1 MKTKKSHYIQDLIL
15 EGEHEHQDFKY
26 QITDARK
33 IARSIAAFAN
43 NSGGHLL
50 IGVKDNG
57 NIAGVRSDEEI
68 YMIETAAQ
76 MYCRPEQH
84 VTFKVFNINGKSV
97 VKADI
102 AEALEKPVE
111 APDDNGVWHVYYR
124 VADEKPVEAPDD
136 NGNWH
141 VYYRV
146 ADENMLASRLHER
159 IMSAE
164 TAIEETRTAETISY
178 SEREQVLLDYLRNH
192 GGITLEGYMKLAHI
206 SEESAMR
213 IVVALH
219 SMDVVTLEY
228 HDGKCL
234 IVRT

>member
-1 MKTKKSHYIQDLIL
+1 MIKKKSHYIQDLI
-15 EGEHEHQDFKY
+15 EQGEHEHQDFKY

-57 NIAGVRSDEEI
+57 NISGVRSEEEI

-76 MYCRPEQH
+76 MYCRPEQK
-84 VTFKVFNINGKSV
+84 VSFKVFNINGKSV

-102 AEALEKPVE
+102 PEAM
-111 APDDNGVWHVYYR
+111 
-124 VADEKPVEAPDD
+124 EKPVEAPDD

-141 VYYRV
+141 AYYRV
-146 ADENMLASRLHER
+146 ADENVLASRLHER
-159 IMSAE
+159 ILSQETESAE
-164 TAIEETRTAETISY
+164 EHTAETISF
-178 SEREQVLLDYLRNH
+178 SEREQVLLDYLRTH
-192 GGITLEGYMKLAHI
+192 GGITLDAYMRLAHI
-206 SEESAMR
+206 SEETATK

-219 SMDVVTLEY
+219 SMGVVNLQY
-228 HDGKCL
+228 HDGSCL
-234 IVRT
+234 IVGD

>member
-1 MKTKKSHYIQDLIL
+1 MKPKKSHYIQDLIE

-124 VADEKPVEAPDD
+124 VADENV
-136 NGNWH
+136 
-141 VYYRV
+141 
-146 ADENMLASRLHER
+146 LASRLHER
-159 IMSAE
+159 IMKTDTQVDAQPD
-164 TAIEETRTAETISY
+164 ETINY
-178 SEREQVLLDYLRNH
+178 SEREKILLDYLSDH

>member
-1 MKTKKSHYIQDLIL
+1 MIKKSHYIQDLIA

-57 NIAGVRSDEEI
+57 NITGVRSDEEI
-68 YMIETAAQ
+68 YRIEMAAQ

-84 VTFKVFNINGKSV
+84 VAFKVYNINGKSV

-102 AEALEKPVE
+102 AEAVEKPVE
-111 APDDNGVWHVYYR
+111 APDDNGEWHVYFR
-124 VADEKPVEAPDD
+124 VK
-136 NGNWH
+136 
-141 VYYRV
+141 
-146 ADENMLASRLHER
+146 DENVLASRLHER
-159 IMSAE
+159 IMSVE
-164 TAIEETRTAETISY
+164 TVLEDTRTAETISF

-192 GGITLEGYMKLAHI
+192 GGITLDGYMRLAHI
-206 SEESAMR
+206 SEESATK
-213 IVVALH
+213 VVMTLH
-219 SMDVVTLEY
+219 GMGVLTLEY
-228 HDGKCL
+228 HDGQCL
-234 IVRT
+234 IVGT

>member
-1 MKTKKSHYIQDLIL
+1 MKPKKSHYIQDLIE

-124 VADEKPVEAPDD
+124 VADENV
-136 NGNWH
+136 
-141 VYYRV
+141 
-146 ADENMLASRLHER
+146 LASRLHER
-159 IMSAE
+159 IMKTDTQADAQ
-164 TAIEETRTAETISY
+164 TDETINY
-178 SEREQVLLDYLRNH
+178 SEREKILLDYLSDH

-234 IVRT
+234 IVRI

>member
-1 MKTKKSHYIQDLIL
+1 MKPKKSHYIQDLIL

-57 NIAGVRSDEEI
+57 NIAGVRSEEEI
-68 YMIETAAQ
+68 CMIETAAQ
-76 MYCRPEQH
+76 MYCSPEQQ
-84 VTFKVFNINGKSV
+84 VTFKVFNVNGKSV

-102 AEALEKPVE
+102 AEADEKPVQ
-111 APDDNGVWHVYYR
+111 AQDDNGVWHVYYR
-124 VADEKPVEAPDD
+124 VADENV
-136 NGNWH
+136 
-141 VYYRV
+141 
-146 ADENMLASRLHER
+146 LASRLHER
-159 IMSAE
+159 ILQK
-164 TAIEETRTAETISY
+164 TVGDDCPPDETISY

-206 SEESAMR
+206 SEETAMQT
-213 IVVALH
+213 VVALH
-219 SMDVVTLEY
+219 SMGVLSLEY

-234 IVRT
+234 IVGN

>member
-1 MKTKKSHYIQDLIL
+1 MKPKKSHYIQDLIL

-57 NIAGVRSDEEI
+57 NIAGVRSEEEI

-76 MYCRPEQH
+76 MYCSPEQQ
-84 VTFKVFNINGKSV
+84 VTFKVFNVNGKSG

-102 AEALEKPVE
+102 AEADEKPVQ
-111 APDDNGVWHVYYR
+111 AQDDNGVWHVYYR
-124 VADEKPVEAPDD
+124 VADENV
-136 NGNWH
+136 
-141 VYYRV
+141 
-146 ADENMLASRLHER
+146 LASRLHER
-159 IMSAE
+159 ILQK
-164 TAIEETRTAETISY
+164 TVGDDCPPDETISY

-206 SEESAMR
+206 SEDSATK

-219 SMDVVTLEY
+219 GMGVVDLQY
-228 HDGKCL
+228 HDGRCL
-234 IVRT
+234 IVAN

>member
-1 MKTKKSHYIQDLIL
+1 MKPKKSHYIQDLIL

-84 VTFKVFNINGKSV
+84 VTFKVFNVNGKSV

-102 AEALEKPVE
+102 AE
-111 APDDNGVWHVYYR
+111 
-124 VADEKPVEAPDD
+124 ADEKPVEAPDD

-146 ADENMLASRLHER
+146 ADENVLASRLHEH
-159 IMSAE
+159 ILKNT
-164 TAIEETRTAETISY
+164 TASDEVQEENGTIIY
-178 SEREQVLLDYLRNH
+178 SEREQVLLDYLNSH
-192 GGITLEGYMKLAHI
+192 GGITLDGYMKLAHI
-206 SEESAMR
+206 SEDSATK

-219 SMDVVTLEY
+219 GMGVVDLQY
-228 HDGKCL
+228 HDGRCL
-234 IVRT
+234 IVAN

>member
-1 MKTKKSHYIQDLIL
+1 MRAKKSHYIQDLIL

-57 NIAGVRSDEEI
+57 NIAGVRSEEEI

-97 VKADI
+97 VMADI
-102 AEALEKPVE
+102 AEATEKPVE

-124 VADEKPVEAPDD
+124 VADENV
-136 NGNWH
+136 
-141 VYYRV
+141 
-146 ADENMLASRLHER
+146 LASRLHER

-164 TAIEETRTAETISY
+164 ESTAGSQEDVDTIRY
-178 SEREQVLLDYLRNH
+178 SEREEALLEYLRNH
-192 GGITLEGYMKLAHI
+192 GGITLEGYKRLAHI
-206 SEESAMR
+206 SEESAMQ
-213 IVVALH
+213 
-219 SMDVVTLEY
+219 SVVTLHGMGVVSLQY
-228 HDGKCL
+228 HDGDCL
-234 IVRT
+234 IVGN

>member
-1 MKTKKSHYIQDLIL
+1 MILTIVMRKKSHYIQDLIL

-84 VTFKVFNINGKSV
+84 VSFKVYNINGKSV

-102 AEALEKPVE
+102 AEAQEKPVQ

-124 VADEKPVEAPDD
+124 VADENV
-136 NGNWH
+136 
-141 VYYRV
+141 
-146 ADENMLASRLHER
+146 LASRLHER

-164 TAIEETRTAETISY
+164 ESAAGAQEETDTIRY
-178 SEREQVLLDYLRNH
+178 SEREEILLEYLRNH
-192 GGITLEGYMKLAHI
+192 GGITLEGYMRLAHI
-206 SEESAMR
+206 SEDSAMQTV
-213 IVVALH
+213 ITLHGMGVVSLQ
-219 SMDVVTLEY
+219 Y
-228 HDGKCL
+228 HEGDCL
-234 IVRT
+234 IVGN

>member
-1 MKTKKSHYIQDLIL
+1 MRAKKSHYIQDLIL

-57 NIAGVRSDEEI
+57 NIAGVRSEEEI

-102 AEALEKPVE
+102 AEATEKPVE

-124 VADEKPVEAPDD
+124 VADENV
-136 NGNWH
+136 
-141 VYYRV
+141 
-146 ADENMLASRLHER
+146 LASRLHER

-164 TAIEETRTAETISY
+164 ESTAGSQEDVDTIRY
-178 SEREQVLLDYLRNH
+178 SEREEALLDYLRNH
-192 GGITLEGYMKLAHI
+192 GGITLEGYKRLAHI
-206 SEESAMR
+206 SEESAMQ
-213 IVVALH
+213 
-219 SMDVVTLEY
+219 SVVTLHGMGVVSLQY
-228 HDGKCL
+228 HDGDCL
-234 IVRT
+234 IVGN

>member
-76 MYCRPEQH
+76 MYCRPEQQ
-84 VTFKVFNINGKSV
+84 VTFKVYSINGKSV

-102 AEALEKPVE
+102 AEAREKPVE
-111 APDDNGVWHVYYR
+111 AQDDNGVWHVYYR
-124 VADEKPVEAPDD
+124 VADENV
-136 NGNWH
+136 
-141 VYYRV
+141 
-146 ADENMLASRLHER
+146 LASRLHER
-159 IMSAE
+159 IMSKE
-164 TAIEETRTAETISY
+164 TEADAHSADTITY
-178 SEREQVLLDYLRNH
+178 SEREQVLLDYLRTH
-192 GGITLEGYMKLAHI
+192 GGITLDGYMKLAHI
-206 SEESAMR
+206 SEESATK

-219 SMDVVTLEY
+219 SMGVLSIEY
-228 HDGKCL
+228 HDGQCL
-234 IVRT
+234 IVAL

>member
-76 MYCRPEQH
+76 MYCRPEQQ
-84 VTFKVFNINGKSV
+84 VTFKVFNINGKAV

-102 AEALEKPVE
+102 AEAQEKPVE

-124 VADEKPVEAPDD
+124 VADENV
-136 NGNWH
+136 
-141 VYYRV
+141 
-146 ADENMLASRLHER
+146 LASRLHER
-159 IMSAE
+159 IMSHA
-164 TAIEETRTAETISY
+164 TAPEESHAAETISY
-178 SEREQVLLDYLRNH
+178 SEREQLLLQYLREH
-192 GGITLEGYMKLAHI
+192 GGITLDGYKRLAHI
-206 SEESAMR
+206 SEESAMQT
-213 IVVALH
+213 VVALH
-219 SMDVVTLEY
+219 GMGVVDIEY
-228 HDGKCL
+228 HDGNCL
-234 IVRT
+234 IVAL

>member
-1 MKTKKSHYIQDLIL
+1 MIRKKSHYIQDLIL

-57 NIAGVRSDEEI
+57 NIAGVRSEEEI

-76 MYCRPEQH
+76 MYCRPEQK
-84 VTFKVFNINGKSV
+84 VSFKVFNINGKSV

-102 AEALEKPVE
+102 AEAQ
-111 APDDNGVWHVYYR
+111 
-124 VADEKPVEAPDD
+124 EKPVEAPDD

-146 ADENMLASRLHER
+146 ADENVLASRLHER
-159 IMSAE
+159 IMSVEAGE
-164 TAIEETRTAETISY
+164 TPTARTISY
-178 SEREQVLLDYLRNH
+178 SEREQVLLDYLRSH
-192 GGITLEGYMKLAHI
+192 GGITLDGYMKLAHI
-206 SEESAMR
+206 SEESATK

-219 SMDVVTLEY
+219 SMGVLSLQY
-228 HDGKCL
+228 HDGQCL
-234 IVRT
+234 IIAN

>member
-1 MKTKKSHYIQDLIL
+1 MKTRKSHYIQDLIA

-76 MYCRPEQH
+76 MYCCPEQH
-84 VTFKVFNINGKSV
+84 VSFKVYNINGKSV

-102 AEALEKPVE
+102 AEA
-111 APDDNGVWHVYYR
+111 A
-124 VADEKPVEAPDD
+124 EKPVEAPDD

-141 VYYRV
+141 AYYRV
-146 ADENMLASRLHER
+146 ADENVLASRLHER
-159 IMSAE
+159 IMSNAAE
-164 TAIEETRTAETISY
+164 TEDFQDRTITY

-192 GGITLEGYMKLAHI
+192 GGITLEGYKRLAHI
-206 SEESAMR
+206 SEESATQ
-213 IVVALH
+213 IVMSLH
-219 SMDVVTLEY
+219 SMGVVTIQY
-228 HDGKCL
+228 HDGQCL
-234 IVRT
+234 IVDTP

>member
-1 MKTKKSHYIQDLIL
+1 MRPKKSHYIQDLIA

-57 NIAGVRSDEEI
+57 NITGVRSDEEI

-102 AEALEKPVE
+102 AEAVQKPVE
-111 APDDNGVWHVYYR
+111 APDDNGVWHT
-124 VADEKPVEAPDD
+124 
-136 NGNWH
+136 
-141 VYYRV
+141 YYRV
-146 ADENMLASRLHER
+146 ADENVLASRLHEH
-159 IMSAE
+159 ILKSSANVDSQ
-164 TAIEETRTAETISY
+164 IDETISY
-178 SEREQVLLDYLRNH
+178 SDREKVLLDYLRDH

-206 SEESAMR
+206 SEESAMQT
-213 IVVALH
+213 VVTLH
-219 SMDVVTLEY
+219 SMNVVTIEY
-228 HDGKCL
+228 HEGQCL
-234 IVRT
+234 IVGT

>member
-1 MKTKKSHYIQDLIL
+1 MKMKPKKSHYIQDLIL

-57 NIAGVRSDEEI
+57 NITGVRSDEEI

-84 VTFKVFNINGKSV
+84 VTFKVYNINGKSV

-102 AEALEKPVE
+102 SEAMEKPVE

-124 VADEKPVEAPDD
+124 VADENV
-136 NGNWH
+136 
-141 VYYRV
+141 
-146 ADENMLASRLHER
+146 LASRLHER
-159 IMSAE
+159 ILSNSGSGE
-164 TAIEETRTAETISY
+164 TQADETIRY
-178 SEREQVLLDYLRNH
+178 SEREQMLLQYLREH
-192 GGITLEGYMKLAHI
+192 GGITLEGYKRLAHI
-206 SEESAMR
+206 SEESAMQT
-213 IVVALH
+213 VVALH
-219 SMDVVTLEY
+219 GMGVVNIEY
-228 HDGKCL
+228 HDGDCL
-234 IVRT
+234 IVGT

>member
-1 MKTKKSHYIQDLIL
+1 MRTKKNHYIQDLIL
-15 EGEHEHQDFKY
+15 QGEHEHQDFKY

-57 NIAGVRSDEEI
+57 NIAGVRSEEEI

-76 MYCRPEQH
+76 MYCRPEQL
-84 VTFKVFNINGKSV
+84 VSFKVFNINGKSV

-102 AEALEKPVE
+102 PEA
-111 APDDNGVWHVYYR
+111 R
-124 VADEKPVEAPDD
+124 EKPVEAPDD

-146 ADENMLASRLHER
+146 ADENVLASRLHER
-159 IMSAE
+159 ILSAE
-164 TAIEETRTAETISY
+164 ESTACDPEDSATISY
-178 SEREQVLLDYLRNH
+178 SEREQVLLDYLASH
-192 GGITLEGYMKLAHI
+192 GGITLNGYMKLAHI
-206 SEESAMR
+206 SEEKAMQ

-219 SMDVVTLEY
+219 GMGVLALQY
-228 HDGKCL
+228 HDGQCL
-234 IVRT
+234 IVAP

>member
-1 MKTKKSHYIQDLIL
+1 MRPKKSHYIQDLIA

-102 AEALEKPVE
+102 AEATEKPVE

-124 VADEKPVEAPDD
+124 VADENV
-136 NGNWH
+136 
-141 VYYRV
+141 
-146 ADENMLASRLHER
+146 LASRLHER
-159 IMSAE
+159 IMSSAAE
-164 TAIEETRTAETISY
+164 AEDAHDRTISY
-178 SEREQVLLDYLRNH
+178 SEREQVLLDYLRDH
-192 GGITLEGYMKLAHI
+192 GGITLEGYKRLAHI
-206 SEESAMR
+206 SEESATQ
-213 IVVALH
+213 IVMALH
-219 SMDVVTLEY
+219 SMGVVTLQY
-228 HDGKCL
+228 HDGNCL
-234 IVRT
+234 IVGV

>member
-76 MYCRPEQH
+76 MYCSPEQQ

-102 AEALEKPVE
+102 AEAREKPVQ
-111 APDDNGVWHVYYR
+111 AQDDNGVWHVYYR
-124 VADEKPVEAPDD
+124 VADENV
-136 NGNWH
+136 
-141 VYYRV
+141 
-146 ADENMLASRLHER
+146 LASRLHER
-159 IMSAE
+159 ILTTQSDAE
-164 TAIEETRTAETISY
+164 PQETGTISY

-206 SEESAMR
+206 SEETAMQT
-213 IVVALH
+213 VVALH
-219 SMDVVTLEY
+219 SMGVLGLEY
-228 HDGKCL
+228 HDGKCF
-234 IVRT
+234 IVGS

>member
-1 MKTKKSHYIQDLIL
+1 MRTKKSHYIQDLIA

-84 VTFKVFNINGKSV
+84 VSFKVFNINGKSV

-102 AEALEKPVE
+102 AEATEKPVE

-124 VADEKPVEAPDD
+124 VADENV
-136 NGNWH
+136 
-141 VYYRV
+141 
-146 ADENMLASRLHER
+146 LASRLHER
-159 IMSAE
+159 ILSNATE
-164 TAIEETRTAETISY
+164 TEDTHDRTISY

-192 GGITLEGYMKLAHI
+192 GGITLEGYKRLAHI
-206 SEESAMR
+206 SEESAMQ

-219 SMDVVTLEY
+219 SMGVVDIEY
-228 HDGKCL
+228 HDGNCL
-234 IVRT
+234 IVGTP

>member
-1 MKTKKSHYIQDLIL
+1 MMRNKSHYIQDLIL

-76 MYCRPEQH
+76 MYCRPEQR
-84 VTFKVFNINGKSV
+84 VAFKVFNINGKSV

-102 AEALEKPVE
+102 DEARDKPVM
-111 APDDNGVWHVYYR
+111 APDDNG
-124 VADEKPVEAPDD
+124 K
-136 NGNWH
+136 WH

-146 ADENMLASRLHER
+146 ADENVVATRLHER
-159 IMSAE
+159 ILQAE
-164 TAIEETRTAETISY
+164 HPAAEASQQTETLISY
-178 SEREQVLLDYLRNH
+178 SQREELLLDYLRNH
-192 GGITLEGYMKLAHI
+192 GGITLEGYMRLAHI
-206 SEESAMR
+206 SEQTAMQT
-213 IVVALH
+213 I
-219 SMDVVTLEY
+219 VTLHAMGVLALQY
-228 HDGKCL
+228 HDGNCL
-234 IVRT
+234 IVAR

>member
-57 NIAGVRSDEEI
+57 NIAGVRSEEEI

-76 MYCRPEQH
+76 MYCRPEQQ
-84 VTFKVFNINGKSV
+84 VSFKVFNINGKSV

-102 AEALEKPVE
+102 PEA
-111 APDDNGVWHVYYR
+111 R
-124 VADEKPVEAPDD
+124 EKPVEAPDD

-146 ADENMLASRLHER
+146 ADENVLASRLHER
-159 IMSAE
+159 ILSAE
-164 TAIEETRTAETISY
+164 ESTACDPEDSATISY
-178 SEREQVLLDYLRNH
+178 SEREQVLLDYLASH
-192 GGITLEGYMKLAHI
+192 GGITLNGYMKLAHI
-206 SEESAMR
+206 SEEKAMQ

-219 SMDVVTLEY
+219 GMGVLALQY
-228 HDGKCL
+228 HDGQCL
-234 IVRT
+234 IVAP

>member
-1 MKTKKSHYIQDLIL
+1 MKPKKSHYIQDLIL

-50 IGVKDNG
+50 IGVK
-57 NIAGVRSDEEI
+57 
-68 YMIETAAQ
+68 
-76 MYCRPEQH
+76 
-84 VTFKVFNINGKSV
+84 
-97 VKADI
+97 
-102 AEALEKPVE
+102 
-111 APDDNGVWHVYYR
+111 
-124 VADEKPVEAPDD
+124 D

-192 GGITLEGYMKLAHI
+192 GGITLEGYMRLAHI
-206 SEESAMR
+206 SEESATR

-219 SMDVVTLEY
+219 SMGVVDLQY
-228 HDGKCL
+228 HDGQCL
-234 IVRT
+234 IVGSL

>member
-1 MKTKKSHYIQDLIL
+1 MRTKKSHYIQDLIL

-84 VTFKVFNINGKSV
+84 VTFKVYNINGKSV

-102 AEALEKPVE
+102 AEAM
-111 APDDNGVWHVYYR
+111 
-124 VADEKPVEAPDD
+124 EKPVEAPDD

-146 ADENMLASRLHER
+146 ADENVLASRLHER
-159 IMSAE
+159 ILSAE
-164 TAIEETRTAETISY
+164 TAIE
-178 SEREQVLLDYLRNH
+178 REQMLLSYLRDH
-192 GGITLEGYMKLAHI
+192 GGITLDGYMRLAHI
-206 SEESAMR
+206 SEENATR

-219 SMDVVTLEY
+219 SMGVLDVQY
-228 HDGKCL
+228 HDGQCL
-234 IVRT
+234 IVGAQ

>member
-1 MKTKKSHYIQDLIL
+1 MMKTKKSHYIQDLIL

-84 VTFKVFNINGKSV
+84 VTFKVYNINGKSV

-102 AEALEKPVE
+102 AEAEEKPVE

-124 VADEKPVEAPDD
+124 VADENV
-136 NGNWH
+136 
-141 VYYRV
+141 
-146 ADENMLASRLHER
+146 LASRLHER
-159 IMSAE
+159 IMSRAANEE
-164 TAIEETRTAETISY
+164 TAQADETISY
-178 SEREQVLLDYLRNH
+178 SEREQVLLQYLREH
-192 GGITLEGYMKLAHI
+192 GGITLDGYKRLAHI
-206 SEESAMR
+206 SEETAMR
-213 IVVALH
+213 TVVALH
-219 SMDVVTLEY
+219 GMGVVSIEY
-228 HDGKCL
+228 HDGQCL
-234 IVRT
+234 IVGT

>member
-1 MKTKKSHYIQDLIL
+1 MMKTKKSHYIQDLIL

-76 MYCRPEQH
+76 MYCRPEQR

-124 VADEKPVEAPDD
+124 VADENV
-136 NGNWH
+136 
-141 VYYRV
+141 
-146 ADENMLASRLHER
+146 LASRLHAR
-159 IMSAE
+159 IMNSEQSAA
-164 TAIEETRTAETISY
+164 TGHEEAATISY
-178 SEREQVLLDYLRNH
+178 SEREQLLLDYLRNH

-206 SEESAMR
+206 SEESATR
-213 IVVALH
+213 IIVALH
-219 SMDVVTLEY
+219 SMGVLSLQY
-228 HDGKCL
+228 HDGQCL
-234 IVRT
+234 IVGT

>member
-1 MKTKKSHYIQDLIL
+1 MKPKKSHYIQDLIL

-57 NIAGVRSDEEI
+57 NIAGVRSEEEI

-76 MYCRPEQH
+76 MYCSPEQQ
-84 VTFKVFNINGKSV
+84 VTFKVFNVNGKSV

-102 AEALEKPVE
+102 AEADEKPVQ
-111 APDDNGVWHVYYR
+111 AQDDNGVWHVYYR
-124 VADEKPVEAPDD
+124 VADENV
-136 NGNWH
+136 
-141 VYYRV
+141 
-146 ADENMLASRLHER
+146 LASRLHER
-159 IMSAE
+159 ILQK
-164 TAIEETRTAETISY
+164 TVGDDCPPDETISY

-192 GGITLEGYMKLAHI
+192 GGITFEGYMKLAHI
-206 SEESAMR
+206 SEETAMQT
-213 IVVALH
+213 VVALH
-219 SMDVVTLEY
+219 SMGVLSLEY

-234 IVRT
+234 IVGN

>member
-1 MKTKKSHYIQDLIL
+1 MRTKKSHYIQDLIL

-33 IARSIAAFAN
+33 IARSISAFAN

-57 NIAGVRSDEEI
+57 NIAGVRSEEEI

-124 VADEKPVEAPDD
+124 VADENV
-136 NGNWH
+136 
-141 VYYRV
+141 
-146 ADENMLASRLHER
+146 LASRLHER
-159 IMSAE
+159 VMSAE
-164 TAIEETRTAETISY
+164 QSSADESGSDIISF
-178 SEREQVLLDYLRNH
+178 STREQVLLQYLREH
-192 GGITLEGYMKLAHI
+192 GGITLEGYERLAHI
-206 SEESAMR
+206 SEEAATR
-213 IVVALH
+213 TIVALH
-219 SMDVVTLEY
+219 SMGVVVIEY
-228 HDGKCL
+228 HDGDCL
-234 IVRT
+234 IVGA

>member
-1 MKTKKSHYIQDLIL
+1 METMRTKKSHYIQDLIL

-76 MYCRPEQH
+76 MYCRPEQR
-84 VTFKVFNINGKSV
+84 VTFKVFSINGKSV

-102 AEALEKPVE
+102 AEAQ
-111 APDDNGVWHVYYR
+111 
-124 VADEKPVEAPDD
+124 EKPVEAPDD

-146 ADENMLASRLHER
+146 KDENVLASRLHER
-159 IMSAE
+159 ILSYE
-164 TAIEETRTAETISY
+164 TAGDAARSAETISY
-178 SEREQVLLDYLRNH
+178 SEREQLLLDYLRGH
-192 GGITLEGYMKLAHI
+192 GGITLDGYMKLAHI

-213 IVVALH
+213 TVVALH
-219 SMDVVTLEY
+219 GMGVLSIEY
-228 HDGKCL
+228 HDGQCL
-234 IVRT
+234 IVGA

>member
-1 MKTKKSHYIQDLIL
+1 MKKSHYIQDLIAQ
-15 EGEHEHQDFKY
+15 GEHEHQDFKY

-57 NIAGVRSDEEI
+57 NITGVSSDEEI

-76 MYCRPEQH
+76 RYCRPEQQ
-84 VTFKVFNINGKSV
+84 VTFKVYYINGKAV

-102 AEALEKPVE
+102 AEA
-111 APDDNGVWHVYYR
+111 R
-124 VADEKPVEAPDD
+124 EKPVEAPDD

-146 ADENMLASRLHER
+146 ADENVLASRLHER
-159 IMSAE
+159 IMSNEAAAGE
-164 TAIEETRTAETISY
+164 DTSGDDTIIY

-192 GGITLEGYMKLAHI
+192 GGITLDGYMKLAHI
-206 SEESAMR
+206 SEESATR

-219 SMDVVTLEY
+219 DMGVLSLQY
-228 HDGKCL
+228 HDGNCL
-234 IVRT
+234 IVAN

>member
-1 MKTKKSHYIQDLIL
+1 MKPKKSHYIQDLIE

-76 MYCRPEQH
+76 MYCRPEQR
-84 VTFKVFNINGKSV
+84 VSFKVYNINGKSV

-102 AEALEKPVE
+102 AEAAVKPVE
-111 APDDNGVWHVYYR
+111 APDDNGVWHT
-124 VADEKPVEAPDD
+124 
-136 NGNWH
+136 
-141 VYYRV
+141 YYRV
-146 ADENMLASRLHER
+146 ADENVLASRLHEH
-159 IMSAE
+159 IMKSCANGDSP
-164 TAIEETRTAETISY
+164 TDETISY
-178 SEREQVLLDYLRNH
+178 SEREKVLLDYLRQH
-192 GGITLEGYMKLAHI
+192 GGITMNGYMKLAHI
-206 SEESAMR
+206 SEESATQTIVTLHNMG
-213 IVVALH
+213 VVAI
-219 SMDVVTLEY
+219 EY
-228 HDGKCL
+228 HDGQCL
-234 IVRT
+234 IVGT